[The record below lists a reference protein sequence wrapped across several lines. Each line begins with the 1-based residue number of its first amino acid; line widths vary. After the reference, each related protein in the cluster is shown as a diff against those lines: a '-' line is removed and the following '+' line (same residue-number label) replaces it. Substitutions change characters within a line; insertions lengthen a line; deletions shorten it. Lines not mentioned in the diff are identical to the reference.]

1 MTVTLSLAP
10 SGSLRLGLPSGRFLD
25 VTASEAGVRVI
36 QEVLRNAA
44 EYRRGEERKGYIRAF
59 PTQHVIDTWLRADAK
74 QQAVD
79 AKDRAEAEAASM
91 GIDLQEL
98 EFKL

>member
-10 SGSLRLGLPSGRFLD
+10 SGALRLGLPSGRILD
-25 VTASEAGVRVI
+25 VTANEAGVRVL

-44 EYRRGEERKGYIRAF
+44 SYKPGEERRGHIRAF
-59 PTQHVIDTWLRADAK
+59 PTQHVIDTWLRADAR
-74 QQAVD
+74 QQAAD
-79 AKDRAEAEAASM
+79 AKERAEAEAASM